1 MIYSKTM
8 VLYKIISAYIFWGKV
23 GGQIMWHDVS
33 FAQSI
38 RFIKGVGEARARL
51 FTKLG
56 IRTVNDAINYF
67 PREYEDRTKVKKI
80 IEVMDGEE
88 CGVSA
93 RLVAEIVETRP
104 RKNLLV
110 TKALVTDGTA
120 FLSLTW
126 FNQNYIKNSLQKDVE
141 YIFFGKVKRTGIRIE
156 MNSPVI
162 EKADQ
167 SGKTTGRIL
176 PVYPLTKGLT
186 QAHVRNLTEN
196 ALNIIRDK
204 LEEILPED
212 MRIKH
217 RLSQVKFSYEEIHF
231 PKSFSNM
238 EEARRRLVFE
248 ELLLLQLT
256 LIRSKGLSSEQ
267 KGISFQPIDKLTF
280 SLTNAQ
286 KRVFEE
292 ILADMESDRRM
303 NRLIQGDVGSG
314 KTIVAVMALYLAA
327 KNGYQSAFMVP
338 TEILAEQH
346 YRSVSS
352 LFESLG
358 INVRLLTGSTKK
370 KEKEEIKSLLIEGK
384 VDVVIGT
391 HAILEDDTEFSR
403 LGLVITDEQHRF
415 GVRQRAKISAKGE
428 NPDILVMTAT
438 PIPRTLSLVLYG
450 DLDVS
455 VIDELPPN
463 RKPIDTYAVDESY
476 RQRIYNFI
484 RKNVAQGRQAYIV
497 CPLVEDSE
505 EISAE
510 SAEGLAERIRDNEL
524 IGLRVGLIHG
534 KMKPADKETV
544 MRAFV
549 KGELDVLVSTT
560 VIEVGVNVPNA
571 TLMVIENAERFGL
584 AQLHQLRG
592 RVGRGEHKSYCI
604 LINQSRSEISKQR
617 LEILA
622 STNDGFVI
630 SEKDLEL
637 RGPGD
642 VFGVRQHGLPEMR
655 IANLYRDMDI
665 LKEVQEAVK
674 YIMSNNLLD
683 TDEQYRPLAERLDS
697 IMNEKFREIAI
708 N

>member
-1 MIYSKTM
+1 MNR
-8 VLYKIISAYIFWGKV
+8 
-23 GGQIMWHDVS
+23 DVV
-33 FAQSI
+33 FDQSI
-38 RFIKGVGEARARL
+38 RYIKGVGEARAR
-51 FTKLG
+51 FFSKLG
-56 IRTVNDAINYF
+56 IYTVYDAINYF
-67 PREYEDRTKVKKI
+67 PREYEDRTRVKKA
-80 IEVMDGEE
+80 IEVADGEE
-88 CGVSA
+88 CGVCA
-93 RLVAEIVETRP
+93 RLVADIAETRP
-104 RKNLLV
+104 RRNLLV
-110 TKALVTDGTA
+110 TKALVSDGTA
-120 FLSLTW
+120 FMSLTW
-126 FNQNYIKNSLQKDVE
+126 FNQGYIKNNLQKGVE
-141 YIFFGKVKRTGIRIE
+141 YIFFGKVKRTGMRIE

-167 SGKTTGRIL
+167 SGKNTGRIL
-176 PVYPLTKGLT
+176 PVYSLTKGLT
-186 QAHVRNLTEN
+186 QTHVRNLIEN
-196 ALNIIRDK
+196 SINLVRDK
-204 LEEILPED
+204 LEESLPED
-212 MRIKH
+212 LRKEYKI
-217 RLSQVKFSYEEIHF
+217 SQAKFAYEEIHF
-231 PKSFSNM
+231 PKSLTNM
-238 EEARRRLVFE
+238 EVARRRLVFE
-248 ELLLLQLT
+248 ELLMLQLG
-256 LIRSKGLSSEQ
+256 LIKSKGVNTEL
-267 KGISFQPIDKLTF
+267 KGIEFKPVDMGPLLDRLPF

-286 KRVFEE
+286 KKVFEE
-292 ILADMESDRRM
+292 IRDDMTSSRRM

-314 KTIVAVMALYLAA
+314 KTIVAVMALYMAV
-327 KNGYQSAFMVP
+327 KNGYQGAFMVP

-346 YRSVSS
+346 YKSVTSI
-352 LFESLG
+352 FESLG
-358 INVRLLTGSTKK
+358 IKVSLLTGSTKK
-370 KEKEEIKSLLIEGK
+370 KEKEKIKQLLKEGQTE
-384 VDVVIGT
+384 VVIGT
-391 HAILEDDTEFSR
+391 HAILEDDTEFER

-428 NPDILVMTAT
+428 NPHLLVMTAT
-438 PIPRTLSLVLYG
+438 PIPRTLTLVLYG

-524 IGLRVGLIHG
+524 KGLRVGLIHG
-534 KMKPADKETV
+534 KMKAADKEEV
-544 MRAFV
+544 MREFV
-549 KGELDVLVSTT
+549 KGDLDVLVSTT

-604 LINQSRSEISKQR
+604 LFNQSSSEISRQR
-617 LEILA
+617 MEIMTE
-622 STNDGFVI
+622 TNDGFVI

-655 IANLYRDMDI
+655 IANLYRDIDI
-665 LKEVQEAVK
+665 LKEVQSAVK
-674 YIMSNNLLD
+674 YITSNNLLED
-683 TDEQYRPLAERLDS
+683 VRYRPLADRLEDV
-697 IMNEKFREIAI
+697 MKEKFREIAM

>member
-1 MIYSKTM
+1 MNRD
-8 VLYKIISAYIFWGKV
+8 AIFDQPV
-23 GGQIMWHDVS
+23 
-33 FAQSI
+33 
-38 RFIKGVGEARARL
+38 RYIKGVGEARARL
-51 FTKLG
+51 FSKLG
-56 IRTVNDAINYF
+56 IRTVCDAVNYF

-80 IEVMDGEE
+80 TEVMDGEE
-88 CGVSA
+88 CGVCA
-93 RLVAEIVETRP
+93 RLISDIAETRP
-104 RKNLLV
+104 RGNLLI
-110 TKALVTDGTA
+110 TKALVSDGTA
-120 FLSLTW
+120 FMSLTW
-126 FNQNYIKNSLQKDVE
+126 FNQGYIRNTLQKGVD
-141 YIFFGKVKRTGIRIE
+141 YIFFGKIKRTGMRIE

-167 SGKTTGRIL
+167 SGKNTGRIL
-176 PVYPLTKGLT
+176 PVYSLTRGLT
-186 QAHVRNLTEN
+186 QTHLRNLVEN
-196 ALNIIRDK
+196 SLKIVRDK
-204 LEEILPED
+204 LEESLPD
-212 MRIKH
+212 DLRKKYK
-217 RLSQVKFSYEEIHF
+217 LSQVQFAYEEIHF
-231 PKSFSNM
+231 PKSLSNM
-238 EEARRRLVFE
+238 ETARRRLVFE
-248 ELLLLQLT
+248 ELLMLQLG
-256 LIRSKGLSSEQ
+256 LIRSKGVNTQL
-267 KGISFQPIDKLTF
+267 KGIKFNPVDMGPLLEKLPF

-286 KRVFEE
+286 KKVFEE
-292 ILADMESDRRM
+292 IRDDMTSSRRM

-314 KTIVAVMALYLAA
+314 KTIVAVMALYMAV
-327 KNGYQSAFMVP
+327 KNGCQGAFMVP

-346 YRSVSS
+346 YKSVAS
-352 LFESLG
+352 LFESLD
-358 INVRLLTGSTKK
+358 IKVSLLTGSTKK
-370 KEKEEIKSLLIEGK
+370 KEKGKIKQLLKEGK
-384 VDVVIGT
+384 VDIVIGT
-391 HAILEDDTEFSR
+391 HAILEDDTEFDR

-428 NPDILVMTAT
+428 NPHLLVMTAT
-438 PIPRTLSLVLYG
+438 PIPRTLTLVLYG

-510 SAEGLAERIRDNEL
+510 SAEGLAERIRDKEL
-524 IGLRVGLIHG
+524 KGLRVGLIHG
-534 KMKPADKETV
+534 KMKAADKEAV

-549 KGELDVLVSTT
+549 RGELDVLVSTT

-604 LINQSRSEISKQR
+604 LFNQSSSELSRQR
-617 LEILA
+617 MEIMTK
-622 STNDGFVI
+622 TNDGFVI

-655 IANLYRDMDI
+655 IANLYRDIDI
-665 LKEVQEAVK
+665 LKEVQSAVK
-674 YIMSNNLLD
+674 YIMNNNLLG
-683 TDEQYRPLAERLDS
+683 DERYKPLNDRLDRV
-697 IMNEKFREIAI
+697 MNEKFREIAM

>member
-1 MIYSKTM
+1 MIYYKKIHMITGGGFTM
-8 VLYKIISAYIFWGKV
+8 PQDINSG
-23 GGQIMWHDVS
+23 
-33 FAQSI
+33 QSI
-38 RFIKGVGEARARL
+38 RYIKGVGEARARL
-51 FTKLG
+51 FSKLG
-56 IRTVNDAINYF
+56 ICTVYDAINYF
-67 PREYEDRTKVKKI
+67 PREYEDRTEVKKI

-88 CGVSA
+88 CGVTA
-93 RLVAEIVETRP
+93 RLVSEIAETRP
-104 RKNLLV
+104 RRNLLV

-126 FNQNYIKNSLQKDVE
+126 FNQRYIKNSLQKDVE
-141 YIFFGKVKRTGIRIE
+141 YIFFGKVKRTGMRIE

-167 SGKTTGRIL
+167 SGKITGRIL
-176 PVYPLTKGLT
+176 PVYSLTKGLT
-186 QAHVRNLTEN
+186 QAHVRKLTEN
-196 ALNIIRDK
+196 SLYLIKDK
-204 LEEILPED
+204 LEETLPED
-212 MRIKH
+212 LRKEYK
-217 RLSQVKFSYEEIHF
+217 LSQVKFSYEEIHF
-231 PKSFSNM
+231 PKNFSNM

-248 ELLLLQLT
+248 ELLLLQLS
-256 LIRSKGLSSEQ
+256 LIRSKGVSSEQ
-267 KGISFQPIDKLTF
+267 KGIKFQPIDMAPLLDKLTF

-286 KRVFEE
+286 KKVFEE
-292 ILADMESDRRM
+292 IRKDMESARRM

-314 KTIVAVMALYLAA
+314 KTIIAVMAIYMAA

-346 YRSVSS
+346 YRSVST
-352 LFESLG
+352 LFDSLG
-358 INVRLLTGSTKK
+358 IKVSLLTGSTRK
-370 KEKEEIKSLLIEGK
+370 KEKEEIKSSLRNGEI
-384 VDVVIGT
+384 DVVIGT
-391 HAILEDDTEFSR
+391 HAILEDDAGFDR

-415 GVRQRAKISAKGE
+415 GVRQRAKISTKGE

-463 RKPIDTYAVDESY
+463 RKPIDTYAVDGSF

-484 RKNVAQGRQAYIV
+484 RKNVTQGRQAYIV
-497 CPLVEDSE
+497 CPLVEDSD

-524 IGLRVGLIHG
+524 KGLRVGLIHG
-534 KMKPADKETV
+534 KMKSSDKETV
-544 MRAFV
+544 MRSYV

-571 TLMVIENAERFGL
+571 TLMVIESAERFGL

-604 LINQSRSEISKQR
+604 LINQSKSEISRQR
-617 LEILA
+617 MEIMA

-642 VFGVRQHGLPEMR
+642 VFGVRQHGLPELR
-655 IANLYRDMDI
+655 IANLYRDMGI
-665 LKEVQEAVK
+665 LKEVQMAVK
-674 YIMSNNLLD
+674 HIMSNDLLAK
-683 TDEQYRPLAERLDS
+683 DEQYRLLADKLDY
-697 IMNEKFREIAI
+697 IMKEKFREIAI

>member
-1 MIYSKTM
+1 MY
-8 VLYKIISAYIFWGKV
+8 
-23 GGQIMWHDVS
+23 QDNS

-56 IRTVNDAINYF
+56 IHTVNDAINYF

-93 RLVAEIVETRP
+93 RLVTEIAETRP
-104 RKNLLV
+104 RRNLLV

-120 FLSLTW
+120 YLSLTW
-126 FNQNYIKNSLQKDVE
+126 FNQTYIKSSLQKDVE
-141 YIFFGKVKRTGIRIE
+141 YIFFGKAKRTGMRIE

-162 EKADQ
+162 EKADR

-186 QAHVRNLTEN
+186 QAHVRNLVEN
-196 ALNIIRDK
+196 SLYLVKDK
-204 LEEILPED
+204 LEETLPED
-212 MRIKH
+212 LRKKH
-217 RLSQVKFSYEEIHF
+217 KLGQVKFSYEEIHF
-231 PKSFSNM
+231 PKSFTNM

-256 LIRSKGLSSEQ
+256 LIRSKGISSEQ
-267 KGISFQPIDKLTF
+267 KGISFQPVDMTPLLSKLTF

-292 ILADMESDRRM
+292 IRTDMESDRRM

-314 KTIVAVMALYLAA
+314 KTIVAVMALYIAA

-346 YRSVSS
+346 YRSVCS
-352 LFESLG
+352 LFDDLG
-358 INVRLLTGSTKK
+358 ITVSLLTGSTKK
-370 KEKEEIKSLLIEGK
+370 KEKEEIKSLLKDGK
-384 VDVVIGT
+384 IDVVIGT
-391 HAILEDDTEFSR
+391 HAILEDDTEFSQ

-415 GVRQRAKISAKGE
+415 GVRQRAKISGKGE

-455 VIDELPPN
+455 IIDELPPN

-505 EISAE
+505 EIPAE

>member
-1 MIYSKTM
+1 MY
-8 VLYKIISAYIFWGKV
+8 G
-23 GGQIMWHDVS
+23 DVS
-33 FAQSI
+33 FGQSI
-38 RFIKGVGEARARL
+38 RYIKGVGEARARL
-51 FTKLG
+51 FSKLG
-56 IRTVNDAINYF
+56 ISTVYDAINYF

-80 IEVMDGEE
+80 IEVLDGEE

-93 RLVAEIVETRP
+93 RLVSEISETRP
-104 RKNLLV
+104 RKNLLI
-110 TKALVTDGTA
+110 TKALVSDGTA

-126 FNQNYIKNSLQKDVE
+126 FNQGYIKNSLQNGVE
-141 YIFFGKVKRTGIRIE
+141 YIFFGKVKRTGMRIE
-156 MNSPVI
+156 MNSPVV
-162 EKADQ
+162 EKADE
-167 SGKTTGRIL
+167 SGNITGRIL
-176 PVYPLTKGLT
+176 PVYSLTKGLT
-186 QAHVRNLTEN
+186 QTHVRKLVENSLNL
-196 ALNIIRDK
+196 IRGK
-204 LEEILPED
+204 LAETFPED
-212 MRIKH
+212 LRKEH
-217 RLSQVKFSYEEIHF
+217 RLCRIDFAYEEIHF
-231 PKSFSNM
+231 PKNLSNM
-238 EEARRRLVFE
+238 EEAIKRLVFE
-248 ELLLLQLT
+248 ELLMLQLG
-256 LIRSKGLSSEQ
+256 LMKSKGVNTQL
-267 KGISFQPIDKLTF
+267 KGIGFKPVDMKPLLDKLPY

-286 KRVFEE
+286 KKVFEE
-292 ILADMESDRRM
+292 IRTDMESDRRM

-314 KTIVAVMALYLAA
+314 KTIIAVMALYVAA
-327 KNGYQSAFMVP
+327 KNGYQGAFMVP

-346 YRSVSS
+346 FRSVIS

-358 INVRLLTGSTKK
+358 ITVSLLTGSTKK
-370 KEKEEIKSLLIEGK
+370 KKKEEIKLSLKEGLI
-384 VDVVIGT
+384 DVVIGT

-428 NPDILVMTAT
+428 NPDLLVMTAT
-438 PIPRTLSLVLYG
+438 PIPRTLTMILYG

-455 VIDELPPN
+455 IIDELPPN
-463 RKPIDTYAVDESY
+463 RMPIDTYAVDESY

-524 IGLRVGLIHG
+524 KDLRVGLIHG
-534 KMKPADKETV
+534 KMKPSEKEAV

-549 KGELDVLVSTT
+549 NGGIDVLVSTT

-571 TLMVIENAERFGL
+571 TLMVIESAERFGL

-604 LINQSRSEISKQR
+604 LINQSSSEISRQR
-617 LEILA
+617 MEILA

-642 VFGVRQHGLPEMR
+642 VFGVRQHGLPELR

-665 LKEVQEAVK
+665 LREVQAAVK
-674 YIMSNNLLD
+674 NIMSKNLLEE
-683 TDEQYRPLAERLDS
+683 DEQYRPLANRLDY
-697 IMNEKFREIAI
+697 IMEEKFREIAM